1 MTQHSPR
8 GARHLVIALTV
19 LLGACD
25 GDAAHESG
33 GTETPAVAT
42 HRTEIVDTLLHTSE
56 TNRAELQV
64 RPADGI
70 VATEKGVTYL
80 LDAGS
85 ASILRINPT
94 GDSIRSVGQPG
105 EGPGDL
111 GDPCCL
117 GFVGTSSAL
126 LIYEEANR
134 RYSTFDEGLTF
145 VGSVG
150 VKWNRLGSIGSVQLA
165 NRHILH
171 PRIAFTGLADPN
183 HPQLLWLDSS
193 GTVVDS
199 ELVRLPTP
207 MIPVRAHFDIG
218 KGTGMMLE
226 QPFGGTLRYAVS
238 RNGDFA
244 VANSATY
251 LILLRKPDGSIAEL
265 RGPAMEGAAV
275 TPDER
280 RRLLDRLETSLKQF
294 GKDVSDLPFPIPEH
308 HAPIRTLFFDAE
320 ARLWVRYRR
329 SSDAED
335 MSDIYAPTGE
345 KLWSVRVP
353 TSLVLAPMSIRGFD
367 GLGVVTDESGFVTLI
382 RLRFVPAPRGPETS
396 SP

>member
-1 MTQHSPR
+1 MTQNSPLT
-8 GARHLVIALTV
+8 ARHLVTALAAM
-19 LLGACD
+19 LAACD
-25 GDAAHESG
+25 GDAAQESRRV
-33 GTETPAVAT
+33 EAPILAT
-42 HRTEIVDTLLHTSE
+42 HHTQIVDTLLRTSE

-70 VATEKGVTYL
+70 LATEEGVTYL
-80 LDAGS
+80 LDIGS
-85 ASILRINPT
+85 ANILRIDPS
-94 GDSIRSVGQPG
+94 GDSIRSAGQEG
-105 EGPGDL
+105 AGPGDL

-117 GFVGTSSAL
+117 GFVGESSAL
-126 LIYEEANR
+126 LVYEDANR
-134 RYSTFDEGLTF
+134 RYSTFDDGLKF

-150 VKWNRLGSIGSVQLA
+150 VKWDRMGSIGSVQLA
-165 NRHILH
+165 TRHILH

-183 HPQLLWLDSS
+183 HPQMLWLDSA

-199 ELVRLPTP
+199 ELVRLPSP

-226 QPFGGTLRYAVS
+226 QPFGGTLLYAAS

-265 RGPAMEGAAV
+265 RGPAMEGATV

-280 RRLLDRLETSLKQF
+280 QKMHDRLEKGLRKL
-294 GKDVSDLPFPIPEH
+294 GKGVSDLPFPIPEH
-308 HAPIRTLFFDAE
+308 HAPLRAVFFDAD

-335 MSDIYAPTGE
+335 VSDIYAATGE
-345 KLWSVRVP
+345 KLWSVTVP
-353 TSLVLAPMSIRGFD
+353 SSLVLAPMSIRGFE
-367 GLGVVTDESGFVTLI
+367 GLGVATDESGFVTVI
-382 RLRFVPAPRGPETS
+382 RLRFVPAPSGLKTS

>member
-1 MTQHSPR
+1 MM
-8 GARHLVIALTV
+8 
-19 LLGACD
+19 LGACD
-25 GDAAHESG
+25 GDAAQESRG
-33 GTETPAVAT
+33 IEAPILAT

-56 TNRAELQV
+56 INRAGLQV

-70 VATEKGVTYL
+70 LATENGITYL

-85 ASILRINPT
+85 ASILRIDPT

-117 GFVGTSSAL
+117 GFEGESSSL
-126 LIYEEANR
+126 LVYEGSNR
-134 RYSTFDEGLTF
+134 RYSTFDDGLKF
-145 VGSVG
+145 MGSVG
-150 VKWNRLGSIGSVQLA
+150 VKWDRLGSLGSVRLA
-165 NRHILH
+165 NRHTLH

-183 HPQLLWLDSS
+183 YPQLLWLDSS

-199 ELVRLPTP
+199 ELVRLPSP

-218 KGTGMMLE
+218 KGTGMMLD
-226 QPFGGTLRYAVS
+226 QPFGGMLLYAVS

-251 LILLRKPDGSIAEL
+251 LILLRKRDGSREEL
-265 RGPAMEGAAV
+265 RGPAMEGATV

-280 RRLLDRLETSLKQF
+280 RQMHDRLEKGLKQL
-294 GKDVSDLPFPIPEH
+294 GKGVSDLPFPIPDH
-308 HAPIRTLFFDAE
+308 HAPLRAVFFDAG

-329 SSDAED
+329 NSDVED
-335 MSDIYAPTGE
+335 VSDIYAPTGE
-345 KLWSVRVP
+345 KLWSVTVP
-353 TSLVLAPMSIRGFD
+353 SRLVLAPMSIRGFE
-367 GLGVVTDESGFVTLI
+367 GLGVATDANGFIAVI
-382 RLRFVPAPRGPETS
+382 RVRFVPVAP
-396 SP
+396 

>member
-33 GTETPAVAT
+33 GTETPTVAT

-85 ASILRINPT
+85 ASILRINPS

-199 ELVRLPTP
+199 ELVRLPSP

-275 TPDER
+275 TSDER
-280 RRLLDRLETSLKQF
+280 QKMHDRLEKGLKQF
-294 GKDVSDLPFPIPEH
+294 GKRVSDLPFPIPEH
-308 HAPIRTLFFDAE
+308 HAPLKAVFFDAD

-367 GLGVVTDESGFVTLI
+367 GLGVATDESGFASVI
-382 RLRFVPAPRGPETS
+382 RLRFVPLATTP
-396 SP
+396 